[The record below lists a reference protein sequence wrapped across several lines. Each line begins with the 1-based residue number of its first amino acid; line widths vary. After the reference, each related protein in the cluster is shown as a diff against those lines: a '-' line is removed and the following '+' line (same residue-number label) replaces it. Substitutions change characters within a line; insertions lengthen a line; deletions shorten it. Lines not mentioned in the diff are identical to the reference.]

1 MLRLNKIK
9 TFILGITFALLSTQT
24 AHAATYT
31 VTKGDTLFSLGRLF
45 NTNVASITSTNKI
58 NGTSIYIGQTLTMP
72 GTYHTVLTG
81 ETLFSISRKYGIP
94 VDSIRKANAQWS
106 DVIIPGQKLLIP
118 NGVTSTTAAAV
129 TTTTTTTVTTSTA
142 ATRPAVIPYTAADLD
157 LLARLVRAEA
167 ENQTYRAKVAVAAV
181 VVNRVKSSLF
191 PNTLRDVIY
200 ERSNGYYQFTPVVN
214 GHINK
219 IASQS
224 DINAAREAL
233 HGADPTNGAL
243 FYFDDSTT
251 SSWLW
256 SRKVALRDGNMVY
269 SY

>member
-1 MLRLNKIK
+1 MLKLNKIK
-9 TFILGITFALLSTQT
+9 TLLLGITFTLLFAQT

-31 VTKGDTLFSLGRLF
+31 VTKGDTLYSLGRLF
-45 NTNVASITSTNKI
+45 NTRYTTIASTNKI
-58 NGTSIYIGQTLTMP
+58 SGTSIYIGQTLTVP
-72 GTYHTVLTG
+72 GTYHTVLRG
-81 ETLFSISRKYGIP
+81 ETLYSISRKYNVAI
-94 VDSIRKANAQWS
+94 DTIRKASSEWDN
-106 DVIIPGQKLLIP
+106 IIYPGQKLLIP
-118 NGVTSTTAAAV
+118 NGVTSTTATS
-129 TTTTTTTVTTSTA
+129 TTTTTA
-142 ATRPAVIPYTAADLD
+142 AATTRPAVIPYTAADLD

-181 VVNRVKSSLF
+181 VINRVQSSLF
-191 PNTLRDVIY
+191 PNTLREVIY

-219 IASQS
+219 VASQS
-224 DINAAREAL
+224 DINAAKEAL

-251 SSWLW
+251 NTWLW
-256 SRKVALRDGNMVY
+256 SKKVALRDGNMVY